1 MSNTFLNPSI
11 IAKEYLRQLPN
22 NTVMGTKVYRGYE
35 QEFMTKVNGWKKGSS
50 ITIKTP
56 LMSRVQDGQTINVV
70 DYREEDVTFTVD
82 SWKHVAHKL
91 TGTEMTMNIEQFS
104 ERFVK
109 PDVQAIG
116 NHIDKT
122 LLGLYKDIP
131 NQVGTPGTT
140 PNDFYTFA
148 SAQAVLADH
157 AVTGDIA
164 CIVDPWC
171 QAAMADS
178 FKGLFA
184 MDKVKDAISKGSM
197 GGMIA
202 GMDMYMSQNVNSHTC
217 GTAAGLATMLV
228 DGAASEGDTTIT
240 WDQNG
245 SLAVVGTQGD
255 IFTVATVN
263 GVNPISGDSTGRL
276 RQFVIN
282 AATSSSGN
290 DDAVECT
297 PGTAPYNIYS
307 ASAAKTYLPYQN
319 VDALPAD
326 NDQIIVAGTA
336 SLVHKVNLAFHKNT
350 FGLVMVPVEELQ
362 GLKSYRETDPDTGF
376 TVTVTLGGDIINYV
390 NYMRVDV
397 LYGVKTL
404 NPFTGCRIAG

>member
-1 MSNTFLNPSI
+1 MGNTLLNPSI
-11 IAKEYLRQLPN
+11 IAKEYLKQLPN
-22 NTVMGTKVYRGYE
+22 QTVMGTKVYRGFE
-35 QEFMTKVNGWKKGSS
+35 QEFMSRSNGWKKGSS
-50 ITIKTP
+50 VTIKAP
-56 LMSRVQDGQTINVV
+56 LMSRVEDGQTMKVA
-70 DYREEDVTFTVD
+70 DYREEDVSFTVD

-91 TGTEMTMNIEQFS
+91 TGTEMTLNIDQFS
-104 ERFVK
+104 ERFIK
-109 PDVQAIG
+109 PDVQALG
-116 NHIDKT
+116 SYIDQD
-122 LLGLYKDIP
+122 LLGLYVDIP

-140 PNDFYTFA
+140 PSDFYTFA

-157 AVTGDIA
+157 AVTGDIS
-164 CIVDPWC
+164 CVVDPWC
-171 QAAMADS
+171 QAKMADS

-184 MDKVKDAISKGSM
+184 MDKVKEAINKGAM

-202 GMDMYMSQNVNSHTC
+202 GMDMFMSQSVNSHTC

-240 WDQNG
+240 WDQNE
-245 SLAVVGTQGD
+245 SLAVVGKQGD

-263 GVNPISGDSTGRL
+263 GVNPITGNSTGRL

-282 AATSSSGN
+282 DDTISSGN

-297 PGTAPYNIYS
+297 PGTAPWNIYS
-307 ASAAKTYLPYQN
+307 ASATRTYLPYQT

-326 NDQIIVAGTA
+326 NDAITVAGSA
-336 SLVHKVNLAFHKNT
+336 GLVHKVNLAFHKNT
-350 FGLVMVPVEELQ
+350 FGLVMVPVEPLQ
-362 GLKSYRETDPDTGF
+362 GMKSYRESDPETGF
-376 TVTVTLGGDIINYV
+376 TVTVTMGGDIINYV

-397 LYGVKTL
+397 LYGKKTL